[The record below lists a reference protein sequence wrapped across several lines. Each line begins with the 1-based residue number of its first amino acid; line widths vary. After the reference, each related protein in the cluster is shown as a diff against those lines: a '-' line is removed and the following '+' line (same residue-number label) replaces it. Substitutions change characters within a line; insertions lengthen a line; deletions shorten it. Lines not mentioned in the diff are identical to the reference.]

1 LEARAQKTST
11 ETFEILTE
19 IELFDGEE
27 FVRVRHTIDN
37 KVKDH
42 RIRALIKTNVA
53 EPKYS
58 YADQGYSLM
67 KRNVINPYL
76 ANWREDKFVEAPVP
90 IFPVENIVA
99 VSEEDATL
107 ALLVGGI
114 KEYEILPKTAEIA

>member
-1 LEARAQKTST
+1 VPKDLEARAQKTST

-67 KRNVINPYL
+67 KR
-76 ANWREDKFVEAPVP
+76 
-90 IFPVENIVA
+90 
-99 VSEEDATL
+99 
-107 ALLVGGI
+107 
-114 KEYEILPKTAEIA
+114 